1 MLGANPNHYILHS
14 VYRKRGFYM
23 KFNINNDE
31 WTIISKDASIML
43 EKYKKEYEEDAYYVR
58 GITIYSQH
66 EIWLNK
72 DMCKEQIIRTL
83 KHELTHCFIFN
94 YGMYNVPNF
103 NEEMACDLVASI
115 NDFIN
120 EVVEEFK
127 KEMEKNSHE

>member
-1 MLGANPNHYILHS
+1 
-14 VYRKRGFYM
+14 M

>member
-1 MLGANPNHYILHS
+1 
-14 VYRKRGFYM
+14 M
-23 KFNINNDE
+23 KFNINNNE
-31 WTIISKDASIML
+31 WTIIGKDSNIML

-58 GITIYSQH
+58 GLTVYSQH

-94 YGMYNVPNF
+94 YGMYHVPNF
-103 NEEMACDLVASI
+103 NEEMVCDLVASI

-127 KEMEKNSHE
+127 KEDNPFWTIKEIAKTVTLDETIKSEGSE